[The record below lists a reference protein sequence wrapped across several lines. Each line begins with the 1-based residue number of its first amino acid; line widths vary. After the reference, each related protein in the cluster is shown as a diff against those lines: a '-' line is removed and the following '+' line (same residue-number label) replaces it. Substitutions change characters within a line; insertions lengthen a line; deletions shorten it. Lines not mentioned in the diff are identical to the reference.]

1 MASVNIPFNLDS
13 RQNGQKDQA
22 FGNQRVVTNF
32 YAYQDP
38 SSGQMPETKIER
50 EIEEKELCFKKSLL
64 VLVVVLSSIT
74 LCKSCLINCFKLSKN
89 ITHNFQLKSHHKDLK
104 AAKAKIKEK
113 IKVNNSYQ
121 GMKKIIRE
129 EIKALDANEIL
140 VRFEN

>member
-13 RQNGQKDQA
+13 RQNGQKDQSFA
-22 FGNQRVVTNF
+22 SQRVITNF

-38 SSGQMPETKIER
+38 ASGQMPETKIER
-50 EIEEKELCFKKSLL
+50 EVEQKELCFKKSLL
-64 VLVVVLSSIT
+64 ILVVVLSSIT

-89 ITHNFQLKSHHKDLK
+89 IAHNFQLKNYRKDLK
-104 AAKAKIKEK
+104 TAKSKIKEK
-113 IKVNNSYQ
+113 IKINNSFA